1 MNKTIGFNNQ
11 ILPVHLLDTGSLG
24 ANILPLDHNNPYDY
38 KREHRHSYYEIIL
51 IEKGGCYQLIDF
63 VNYPGHDFSCYII
76 CPQQVHLMNRKSA
89 SGTVVQFSEEKI
101 LSNELITQLKN
112 ISIRSNA
119 AIIFENQPEIYE
131 DAILLLKLLSKQLGK
146 DDNTTTTCTTSLL
159 NAFVS
164 LIISQVNP
172 TQNKLQS
179 DENIIHDF
187 CQLLECNYS
196 RVKGV
201 QFYLE
206 KLGINEKKL
215 SNSTKKHFGISPL
228 QMIHN
233 RIILETKR
241 LLLFGSVSH
250 KEIAFQLGFDSPA
263 SFSAFIKS
271 KTCLSPTELKEQLA
285 KTHK

>member
-11 ILPVHLLDTGSLG
+11 ILPVHLLNTGSLG
-24 ANILPLDHNNPYDY
+24 VNILPLDHNNPYDY

-51 IEKGGCYQLIDF
+51 IEQGGCNQLIDF
-63 VNYPGHDFSCYII
+63 VNYPGQNFSCYII
-76 CPQQVHLMNRKSA
+76 CPQQVHLMNRNSA
-89 SGTVVQFSEEKI
+89 SGTVVQFTEERI

-119 AIIFENQPEIYE
+119 AIIFENQPEIYK
-131 DAILLLKLLSKQLGK
+131 DALLLLKLLSKQLGK
-146 DDNTTTTCTTSLL
+146 DYNTTTTCAISLL
-159 NAFVS
+159 NSFVS
-164 LIISQVNP
+164 LIFSHVNP
-172 TQNKLQS
+172 TQNKHQS

-201 QFYLE
+201 QFYLD

-215 SNSTKKHFGISPL
+215 SKSTKKHFGISPL
-228 QMIHN
+228 HMIHN
-233 RIILETKR
+233 RIILEIKR

-263 SFSAFIKS
+263 SFSAFV
-271 KTCLSPTELKEQLA
+271 KTKTGLSPTELGERLA
-285 KTHK
+285 EIHK